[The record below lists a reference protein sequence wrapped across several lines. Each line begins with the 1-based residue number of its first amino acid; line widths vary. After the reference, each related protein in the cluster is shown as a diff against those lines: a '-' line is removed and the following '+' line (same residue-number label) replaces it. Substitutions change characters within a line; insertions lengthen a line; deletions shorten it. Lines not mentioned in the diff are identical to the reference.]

1 MKTILTLAALFLSAS
16 LATAADKPDKGDPEA
31 MFKKLDANNDASVTK
46 EEYLA
51 SKKAQK
57 DTDKAAKHF
66 GKLDANGDGKLTKE
80 EFAAGNKKGE
90 SPAAAPAKPEEKKP
104 EVPKSAETK

>member
-16 LATAADKPDKGDPEA
+16 LASAADKPAKGDPEA
-31 MFKKLDANNDASVTK
+31 MFKRLDANSDASVSK

-57 DTDKAAKHF
+57 DTDKATKHF
-66 GKLDANGDGKLTKE
+66 GKLDANSDGKLTKD

-90 SPAAAPAKPEEKKP
+90 TPAAPAKPEEKKP
-104 EVPKSAETK
+104 EVIKPAEAK